1 MIDIHPLDLKAST
14 SDRRGELIID
24 IGITSKNL
32 HPFLSDLE
40 LRVLDMKQE
49 YISFADFLLTID
61 IPSMFPHL
69 NVFT

>member
-14 SDRRGELIID
+14 SDRRELIID
-24 IGITSKNL
+24 IGITSKNF

-49 YISFADFLLTID
+49 CISFADFLLTID
-61 IPSMFPHL
+61 IPSMFPDL
-69 NVFT
+69 NNLI